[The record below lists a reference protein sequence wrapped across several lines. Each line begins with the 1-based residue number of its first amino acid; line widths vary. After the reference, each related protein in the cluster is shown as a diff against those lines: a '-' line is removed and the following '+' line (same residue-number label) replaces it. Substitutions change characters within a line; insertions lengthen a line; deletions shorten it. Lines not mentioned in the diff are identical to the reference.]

1 MTKLLNRF
9 TVLAVVSTFVLGTVG
24 AQAAFGPAT
33 GDVEKGKQ
41 LYYDYGCYA
50 CHGYSGIGRKNLA
63 NDVSG
68 VMFDE
73 TVFLTYLRARADQ
86 NPVFPNSGM
95 PNYAEESLSDEDAKD
110 IYAYIRTFRDEPPDV
125 EDIPAL
131 KGILEDAEN
140 Q

>member
-1 MTKLLNRF
+1 MSRLINRF
-9 TVLAVVSTFVLGTVG
+9 TTLTAASVFILGTTG
-24 AQAAFGPAT
+24 AQVAFGPVT

-41 LYYDYGCYA
+41 LYDDYGCYA
-50 CHGYSGIGRKNLA
+50 CHGYNGIGRKNLA

-68 VMFDE
+68 VMFNE
-73 TVFLTYLRARADQ
+73 TVFLTHLRARSDQ

-95 PNYAEESLSDEDAKD
+95 PNYAEESLSDEGAKD
-110 IYAYIRTFRDEPPDV
+110 IYAYIRTFKDEPPDV

-131 KGILEDAEN
+131 KAILEEAER